1 MSASG
6 LARADRRRCGPGKAA
21 KPHWPQRRV
30 WPWIAALALLST
42 AGCAKR
48 GTEDVRARVE
58 GSHLVIENRSG
69 TDVHV
74 QLVSGPAAWL
84 PLSTNLN
91 LLADGAKHTMRIAPS
106 ERGKSVEVAWWRPG
120 AKVAGTDVRAP
131 DRIRRLPVELVPLS
145 EPLSQDEALVRV
157 CIQLAEVSAQEEAE
171 RPGGGGRQSA
181 RSNNPH
187 QVERSCMK
195 QAEDGCP
202 AGNCAQQLAEQ
213 RAVLARVQDAL
224 AKHREAAAAPRPGE
238 QEAAAK
244 RAFQFLRN
252 GPIEGYVAVLCP
264 SLREGYAGPFMQK
277 SLRERG
283 QDFARRQVEL
293 GRVSDQ
299 GPLHVT
305 FEAFDVEMMTGYK
318 PPNPA
323 LKIMAKFGRESHR
336 SCLLDVTELR

>member
-1 MSASG
+1 MS
-6 LARADRRRCGPGKAA
+6 ARADRRRCGPGNVA
-21 KPHWPQRRV
+21 KPALRESRV

-74 QLVSGPAAWL
+74 QLVSGPAAWV
-84 PLSTNLN
+84 PLSTDLN
-91 LLADGAKHTMRIAPS
+91 LLADGAKRTMRIAPS
-106 ERGKSVEVAWWRPG
+106 ERGQSVEVAWWRPG

-157 CIQLAEVSAQEEAE
+157 CIQLAEVSGQEEAE
-171 RPGGGGRQSA
+171 RPGGGRQPA
-181 RSNNPH
+181 RSSNPH

-202 AGNCAQQLAEQ
+202 TGNCGPQLAEQ
-213 RAVLARVQDAL
+213 RAALARVQDAL

-238 QEAAAK
+238 LEAAAK
-244 RAFQFLRN
+244 QAFQFLRN
-252 GPIEGYVAVLCP
+252 GPIEGYVATLCP

-283 QDFARRQVEL
+283 EDFARRQVGL

-305 FEAFDVEMMTGYK
+305 FEAFDVEMMTGHK